1 MCIRDSFDRDH
12 PRYTHHPRYS
22 EIIPKFYKMIDEW
35 FAEIRKILPRDAI
48 IVIASDH
55 GIKPMKGAFVI
66 NRWLEENGYLKLKER
81 PTKRGQDLDK
91 SIIDWNST
99 IAWAWGGYY
108 SRVFINLKDREPKGI
123 VRREEYEDVLRQL
136 KDDLMKIRGPDGE
149 RWDNKAYMPRELYR
163 ELRGDPPD
171 LMVYIDDLNWRPAG
185 TIGWDTNYL
194 PENDRGPDDA
204 EHDWNGVFI
213 IHDPQGTIKSR
224 SMEKISITE
233 IFDKIIQMA
242 SS

>member
-1 MCIRDSFDRDH
+1 
-12 PRYTHHPRYS
+12 
-22 EIIPKFYKMIDEW
+22 
-35 FAEIRKILPRDAI
+35 
-48 IVIASDH
+48 
-55 GIKPMKGAFVI
+55 MKRAFVI

-91 SIIDWNST
+91 SIIDWDST

-136 KDDLMKIRGPDGE
+136 KDDFMKIRGPDGE

-204 EHDWNGVFI
+204 EHDWDGVFI